1 MGLQVK
7 LESLA
12 EPGVGALALALTTAA
27 VAGKLVAAFGVTDKR
42 LNRLAVGVGML
53 PRGEVGLVFASIGR
67 SLGVVST
74 ATFSAIVIMVVV
86 TTLVTPPLLKWALTR
101 RTLAPPS

>member
-12 EPGVGALALALTTAA
+12 EPGVGALALALTSAA
-27 VAGKLVAAFGVTDKR
+27 VVGKLVAALGVTDKR
-42 LNRLAVGVGML
+42 HNRLAVGIGML
-53 PRGEVGLVFASIGR
+53 PRGEVGLVYASIGR

-74 ATFSAIVIMVVV
+74 ATFSAIMVVV
-86 TTLVTPPLLKWALTR
+86 TTRVTPPLLKWALTR